1 MSWAE
6 RYPQTAQP
14 TQEEIDAYVDSP
26 LWVELKAFLAERYGA
41 APRTEY
47 SRCGLEAGWNMKFKK
62 GSRSLCTVYVRSGF
76 ATAMV
81 SVSPKDEDAALALL
95 PACTAYTRDLY
106 HRTASSKM
114 GRWLMVDVTTPEIL
128 EDVKALMRLRVNTRG
143 R

>member
-14 TQEEIDAYVDSP
+14 TQEEIDAYVNSP
-26 LWVELKAFLAERYGA
+26 LWVELKAFLAEQYGA
-41 APRTEY
+41 APRMEY
-47 SRCGLEAGWNMKFKK
+47 SRCGLEPGWNMKFKK

-76 ATAMV
+76 VTAMV
-81 SVSPKDEDAALALL
+81 SIGPKDEDAVLTLL
-95 PACTAYTRDLY
+95 PACTAYTQDLY

>member
-6 RYPQTAQP
+6 RYPQTTKP
-14 TQEEIDAYVDSP
+14 TPEEIDAYVDSP
-26 LWVELKAFLAERYGA
+26 LWVELKAFLAEQYGT

-47 SRCGLEAGWNMKFKK
+47 SRCGLEPGWNMKFKK

-76 ATAMV
+76 VTAMV

-95 PACTAYTRDLY
+95 PACTAYTQDLY